1 MRRTDARVAGETG
14 ERKARKRVDMGDIDV
29 LKLALLFGAGLV
41 AGFINV
47 VAGGGSLITL
57 PALIFY
63 GLPPTVANGTNR
75 IAILLQNITS
85 IHRFRQ
91 KGYWDPGLGLK
102 LAVPATAGAIA
113 GSRIAVEIPDQLFR
127 IILSVVMV
135 VVLILMLTRPKRR
148 AENTE
153 EKPLTPGRQAAL
165 AAAFFGVG
173 LYGGFIQAGVGFII
187 MTALSLL
194 TGATLVRIN
203 SLKVFL
209 VGFYTVWALVIFI
222 VNGKVALPAGLVLAA
237 GNSIGA
243 WLSTTLSVHKG
254 DRLIRVLFVVAVVA
268 MTVKV
273 SGLWELVR
281 KAFGW

>member
-1 MRRTDARVAGETG
+1 
-14 ERKARKRVDMGDIDV
+14 MGDIDIV
-29 LKLALLFGAGLV
+29 KLALLFGAGLI

-75 IAILLQNITS
+75 IAILLQNVTS

-91 KGYWDPGLGLK
+91 KGYWDPALGLK
-102 LAVPATAGAIA
+102 LAVPATAGAIV
-113 GSRIAVEIPDQLFR
+113 GSRIAVDIPEQLFR

-135 VVLILMLTRPKRR
+135 LVLVLMLFRPKRK
-148 AENTE
+148 AEETE
-153 EKPLTPGRQAAL
+153 ERPLTPGRQAAL
-165 AAAFFGVG
+165 VAAFFGVG

-209 VGFYTVWALVIFI
+209 VAFYTVWALIVFV
-222 VNGKVALPAGLVLAA
+222 VNGKVAVAAGLVLAA

-243 WLSTTLSVHKG
+243 WLSTTLSVSKG

-268 MTVKV
+268 MTIKV
-273 SGLWELVR
+273 SGLWAVIR
-281 KAFGW
+281 KTVGW